1 MYYRYVYS
9 HCIHGLFYCTN
20 WNPPWFARN
29 MAMAIQG
36 WSWSGRKYRG
46 LLLHICLAPSAPWQ
60 NALRSKGI
68 LSSHLH
74 FNRHRIEVL
83 IFKIWEDAWTKK
95 TTNKFRSTTMCHHD
109 IMSLF
114 EVLFSTASWW
124 PSSSDPSTVSVSW
137 SNWCMLFKAAI

>member
-9 HCIHGLFYCTN
+9 HCIHGLFYCNN

-29 MAMAIQG
+29 IAMAIQG

-95 TTNKFRSTTMCHHD
+95 NDQQISQHDNGSSWHHESFWGAIFYGIVMAKFFRSFD
-109 IMSLF
+109 S
-114 EVLFSTASWW
+114 ERVLIKLITKA
-124 PSSSDPSTVSVSW
+124 SVS
-137 SNWCMLFKAAI
+137 